1 LALKVKRAIPLLQGL
16 TSLATNAIMSDTPA
30 HILIVEDDAHIARG
44 LKLNLEAEG
53 YRATIAGDGATG
65 VELAIDP
72 RQPVDLVLLDLML
85 PGMSGYAVCETLRNR
100 GWEQPV
106 VILSAR
112 TLTEDR
118 VRGFNSGADV
128 YLQKPFDLE
137 ELLSVVRNQL
147 QRRRGRGD
155 SEGNRASVKE
165 TESGVPDVFQF
176 GEATVNFDTYEVRV
190 AGREVRLTTLE
201 MKLLR
206 YFVEHAGSVVS
217 RAELLEEVWG
227 LNRIPTTRTVDN
239 FLLNLRKAFE
249 RDPANPRHFLSV
261 RGAGYRFVAAPDE
274 ASVKAEE

>member
-1 LALKVKRAIPLLQGL
+1 
-16 TSLATNAIMSDTPA
+16 MSETAP

-53 YRATIAGDGATG
+53 YRATIAPDGATG

-72 RQPVDLVLLDLML
+72 RQPVDLVLLDLMM
-85 PGMSGYAVCETLRNR
+85 PGMSGYAVCETLRSR

-118 VRGFNSGADV
+118 VRGFNVGADV

-147 QRRRGRGD
+147 QRRRGRNDNETSRGNGAA
-155 SEGNRASVKE
+155 SEVAVA
-165 TESGVPDVFQF
+165 DVFQF

-190 AGREVRLTTLE
+190 AGREVRLTALE

-239 FLLNLRKAFE
+239 FLLNLRKVFE
-249 RDPANPRHFLSV
+249 RDSANPRHFLSV
-261 RGAGYRFVAAPDE
+261 RGAGYRFVANPDE
-274 ASVKAEE
+274 GNDQEKE

>member
-1 LALKVKRAIPLLQGL
+1 MPDP
-16 TSLATNAIMSDTPA
+16 SA

-53 YRATIAGDGATG
+53 YRATIAGDGVNA

-147 QRRRGRGD
+147 QRRRGRGE
-155 SEGNRASVKE
+155 SETSRANGKK
-165 TESGVPDVFQF
+165 TELPLHDIFQF

-190 AGREVRLTTLE
+190 TGREVRLTSLE

-217 RAELLEEVWG
+217 RAELLEDVWG
-227 LNRIPTTRTVDN
+227 LSRIPTTRTVDN
-239 FLLNLRKAFE
+239 FLLNLRKVFE

-261 RGAGYRFVAAPDE
+261 RGAGYRFVINPD
-274 ASVKAEE
+274 AGNDKVEE

>member
-1 LALKVKRAIPLLQGL
+1 V
-16 TSLATNAIMSDTPA
+16 SDSAP

-53 YRATIAGDGATG
+53 YRATIAPDGAAG
-65 VELAIDP
+65 VELAVDQ

-100 GWEQPV
+100 GWDLPV

-118 VRGFNSGADV
+118 VRGFNVGADV

-147 QRRRGRGD
+147 QRRRGRSD
-155 SEGNRASVKE
+155 SESNRGNGKGN
-165 TESGVPDVFQF
+165 ESTTAHVYQF
-176 GEATVNFDTYEVRV
+176 GDATVNFDTYEVRV
-190 AGREVRLTTLE
+190 AGREVRLTALE

-239 FLLNLRKAFE
+239 FLLNLRKVFE

-274 ASVKAEE
+274 NSAKDPE

>member
-1 LALKVKRAIPLLQGL
+1 MPEP
-16 TSLATNAIMSDTPA
+16 SA

-53 YRATIAGDGATG
+53 YRATIAADGATG
-65 VELAIDP
+65 VEMAIDP
-72 RQPVDLVLLDLML
+72 RQPVDLLLLDLML

-147 QRRRGRGD
+147 QRRRGR
-155 SEGNRASVKE
+155 SEGDGNRTNDKDA
-165 TESGVPDVFQF
+165 ESNVPDLVQF

-217 RAELLEEVWG
+217 RAELLSEVWG
-227 LNRIPTTRTVDN
+227 LNRVPTTRTVDN
-239 FLLNLRKAFE
+239 FLLNLRKVFE

-261 RGAGYRFVAAPDE
+261 RGAGYRFVANPDE
-274 ASVKAEE
+274 SKVKAEE

>member
-1 LALKVKRAIPLLQGL
+1 
-16 TSLATNAIMSDTPA
+16 MSDSVA

-53 YRATIAGDGATG
+53 YRATIAGDGPTG

-147 QRRRGRGD
+147 QRRRGR
-155 SEGNRASVKE
+155 SEGDNTRSNGNGKHS
-165 TESGVPDVFQF
+165 ESAVPDVVQF

-190 AGREVRLTTLE
+190 AGREVRLTSLE

-206 YFVEHAGSVVS
+206 YFVEHEGSVVS

-239 FLLNLRKAFE
+239 FLLNLRKVFE

-274 ASVKAEE
+274 SREKTTE

>member
-1 LALKVKRAIPLLQGL
+1 LALHAFYSNSYLLTPRL
-16 TSLATNAIMSDTPA
+16 SSLSEAAP

-53 YRATIAGDGATG
+53 YRATIAPDGATG

-72 RQPVDLVLLDLML
+72 REPVDLVLLDLML

-118 VRGFNSGADV
+118 VRGFNVGADV

-147 QRRRGRGD
+147 QRRRDRGESEHGRGKS
-155 SEGNRASVKE
+155 SESA
-165 TESGVPDVFQF
+165 VPDVFQF

-190 AGREVRLTTLE
+190 ADREVRLTALE

-217 RAELLEEVWG
+217 RAELLEDVWG
-227 LNRIPTTRTVDN
+227 LSRIPTTRTVDN
-239 FLLNLRKAFE
+239 FLLNLRKVFE
-249 RDPANPRHFLSV
+249 RDPASPRHFLSV
-261 RGAGYRFVAAPDE
+261 RGAGYRFVANPDE
-274 ASVKAEE
+274 GSPAEKAE